1 MSQEKLRDRL
11 LNIIKNEG
19 MTQKFIAK
27 QTRISE
33 GVLSRFKN
41 SKVGLDWIDSQTLDK
56 FLQAKGY

>member
-11 LNIIKNEG
+11 LNIIKTEG

-41 SKVGLDWIDSQTLDK
+41 SKVELDWCFSKIIREK
-56 FLQAKGY
+56 